1 MSSPDWSA
9 IREER
14 VSSEAGHPQASAESV
29 DAQGDENSAKHP
41 DRHRHQP
48 SETPR
53 AESAHARDR
62 RWVEGTRRHDE
73 AVFDDMFVAFHE
85 SMLRYAVLK
94 LGTRDEA
101 DETVQDV
108 FIDVWKLGERW
119 TVRGSVSAYLFGA
132 LRRKVVDAVR
142 RQRRRGR
149 WFERAQRGDDV
160 SEVLPRPSVTE
171 ARVQAQELDER
182 IRRALKSLPGRCQET
197 LVLSRDYD
205 CSYDEIAL
213 RMGVTRETV
222 RTQLKRAYAKMRAE
236 LSDLR

>member
-1 MSSPDWSA
+1 MSSPEQSA

-14 VSSEAGHPQASAESV
+14 AGSEVEHTRSSADAVDKHTDTQIETHTEPHAEA
-29 DAQGDENSAKHP
+29 
-41 DRHRHQP
+41 
-48 SETPR
+48 PR
-53 AESAHARDR
+53 AESANARDR

-108 FIDVWKLGERW
+108 FIDIWKLGERW

-142 RQRRRGR
+142 RQRRRSR
-149 WFERAQRGDDV
+149 WFERAQRGEEM
-160 SEVLPRPSVTE
+160 SEVLPRPTATE
-171 ARVQAQELDER
+171 ARVQAKELNER
-182 IRRALKSLPGRCQET
+182 IRRALNSLPGQCHET

>member
-1 MSSPDWSA
+1 MSSMDRPSVQ
-9 IREER
+9 ET
-14 VSSEAGHPQASAESV
+14 SLHPGVEDPPPSV
-29 DAQGDENSAKHP
+29 DALANQL
-41 DRHRHQP
+41 
-48 SETPR
+48 ETPR
-53 AESAHARDR
+53 TESASARDR
-62 RWVEGTRRHDE
+62 RWVDGTRGHDE

-222 RTQLKRAYAKMRAE
+222 RTQLKRAYARMRAE
-236 LSDLR
+236 LADLR